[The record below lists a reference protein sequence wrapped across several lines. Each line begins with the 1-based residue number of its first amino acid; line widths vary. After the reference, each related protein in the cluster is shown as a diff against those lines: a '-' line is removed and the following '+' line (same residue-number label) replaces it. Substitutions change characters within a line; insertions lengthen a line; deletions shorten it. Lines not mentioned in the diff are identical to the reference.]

1 MRVCVFEDNGVSKL
15 QPLSL
20 TRPAFDLRCGAATLL
35 ERQLRLFPG
44 AEVSVQVRPE
54 LADLCRREHPKLAVN
69 EPGWLG
75 RGPVLLINARWLAPA
90 ALPPLGEAP
99 AAGLAGGEIAFVA
112 LGAAEAR
119 ALTADNLPWRPAEW
133 KQALPRVAAG
143 GSLVEHPWDLVESNG
158 AALEQDYRHWQRGRE
173 ARGAAGLTVLG
184 PPERFLADPS
194 ARVEPLVLIDTT
206 HGPVLLDRGAVVQAF
221 SRLEGPCYVG
231 PNTQLHAARV
241 RDASFGPQCRIG
253 GEVESSIV
261 QGYSNKAHEGFLG
274 HSYLGEWV
282 NFGAGTQTSD
292 LRTDYG
298 PVSVPVHGRRV
309 DTGRMKVG
317 SFVGDHVKTSMG
329 VLFNTGSAVGPFS
342 LLLASGGLLP
352 KGVPPFGQYAHG
364 RIEERSDLREMF
376 STAATVMARR
386 GREWTEDHAEFYFG
400 LYEQTAAERRQA
412 VRDGEQRRLRRVV

>member
-1 MRVCVFEDNGVSKL
+1 VV
-15 QPLSL
+15 
-20 TRPAFDLRCGAATLL
+20 
-35 ERQLRLFPG
+35 LF
-44 AEVSVQVRPE
+44 
-54 LADLCRREHPKLAVN
+54 
-69 EPGWLG
+69 
-75 RGPVLLINARWLAPA
+75 NARWLAPT
-90 ALPPLGEAP
+90 ALPPLGESP
-99 AAGLAGGEIAFVA
+99 TVGLAGGEVAFAA

-133 KQALPRVAAG
+133 KRQLPHVAAG
-143 GSLVEHPWDLVESNG
+143 GRMIEYAWDLIDANA
-158 AALEQDYRHWQRGRE
+158 AALEEDFVHWQITRE
-173 ARGAAGLTVLG
+173 ARGADGLTVVG
-184 PPERFLADPS
+184 PAYRFVADPS

-206 HGPVLLDRGAVVQAF
+206 NGPVLLDRGAVVQAF

-231 PNTQLHAARV
+231 PETQLHAARV
-241 RDASFGPQCRIG
+241 RGSSFGPQCRVG
-253 GEVESSIV
+253 GEVECSII

-309 DTGRMKVG
+309 DTGRLKVG
-317 SFVGDHVKTSMG
+317 AFVGDHVKTSMG

-342 LLLASGGLLP
+342 LLLTSGGLLP
-352 KGVPPFGQYAHG
+352 RSVPPFGQYAHG

-376 STAATVMARR
+376 GTAATVMARR
-386 GREWTEDHAEFYFG
+386 GREWTEDHAELYFG

-412 VRDGEQRRLRRVV
+412 VREGEQRRLRRVV

>member
-35 ERQLRLFPG
+35 ERQLRLFDK
-44 AEVSVQVRPE
+44 AEVGVWVRPE
-54 LADLCRREHPKLAVN
+54 LADLCRREHPGLAVN

-90 ALPPLGEAP
+90 ALPPLGDGP
-99 AAGLAGGEIAFVA
+99 AVGLAGGEVAFVA
-112 LGAAEAR
+112 LGAAEASR
-119 ALTADNLPWRPAEW
+119 LTADNLPWRPAEW
-133 KQALPRVAAG
+133 KQALPHVAAG
-143 GSLVEHPWDLVESNG
+143 GRMVEYLWELVEANG
-158 AALEQDYRHWQRGRE
+158 DALEEDFVYWQNTRA
-173 ARGAAGLTVLG
+173 ARGADGLTVVG
-184 PPERFLADPS
+184 PAYRFVADPS

-206 HGPVLLDRGAVVQAF
+206 NGPVLLDQGAVVQAF

-231 PNTQLHAARV
+231 PGTQLHAARV
-241 RDASFGPQCRIG
+241 RDASFGPQCRVG
-253 GEVESSIV
+253 GEVEASIV
-261 QGYSNKAHEGFLG
+261 QGCTNKAHEGFLG

-329 VLFNTGSAVGPFS
+329 VLFNTGSAVGPFG

-352 KGVPPFGQYAHG
+352 RAVPPFGQYAHG
-364 RIEERSDLREMF
+364 RVEERSDLREMF
-376 STAATVMARR
+376 GTAAKVMARR
-386 GREWTEDHAEFYFG
+386 GRQWTEGHAELYFG

-412 VRDGEQRRLRRVV
+412 VREGEQRRLRRVV

>member
-1 MRVCVFEDNGVSKL
+1 MRVCVFEDNGVGKL

-44 AEVSVQVRPE
+44 AEVGVWVRPE
-54 LADLCRREHPKLAVN
+54 LADLCRREHPGLAVN

-75 RGPVLLINARWLAPA
+75 RGPVLLLNARWLAPA
-90 ALPPLGEAP
+90 TLPDFGGWP
-99 AAGLAGGEIAFVA
+99 AVGLAGGELAFAAV
-112 LGAAEAR
+112 GAEEAR
-119 ALTADNLPWRPAEW
+119 GLTADNLPWRLAEW
-133 KQALPRVAAG
+133 RRALPHVAAG
-143 GSLVEHPWDLVESNG
+143 GRLAEYLWDLVEANA
-158 AALEQDYRHWQRGRE
+158 AALEQDYDHWRRTRE
-173 ARGAAGLTVLG
+173 ARGGEGLTVVG
-184 PPERFLADPS
+184 PAERFLADPS

-206 HGPVLLDRGAVVQAF
+206 NGPVLIDDGAVVQAF

-231 PNTQLHAARV
+231 PGTQLHAARV
-241 RDASFGPQCRIG
+241 RDVSFGPQCRVG

-282 NFGAGTQTSD
+282 NLGAGTQTSD

-352 KGVPPFGQYAHG
+352 KAVPPFGQYAHG
-364 RIEERSDLREMF
+364 RVEERTDLREMF
-376 STAATVMARR
+376 GTAATVMARR

-412 VRDGEQRRLRRVV
+412 VREGEQRRLRRVV